1 MTPGPVI
8 IMEVGVIV
16 MLNVEEVNV
25 ILYTLCNL
33 VNKYLTRLLCSDIQ
47 WESKKVKVL

>member
-8 IMEVGVIV
+8 IMGAGVVV
-16 MLNVEEVNV
+16 MLNVEEVSS

-33 VNKYLTRLLCSDIQ
+33 VNKYLTRLLCSDTR
-47 WESKKVKVL
+47 